1 MKIQFKPE
9 WVVPT
14 IVGVAAFGAGIAA
27 GYAAGYSVAAKR
39 KDKFLKEVVME
50 DHETWSNQLKLDFD
64 GAAEEIVDP
73 GLVIMEGEYVVQE
86 PGLVLVVEE
95 EDTEEEGGSSE
106 DPSKRPYPDLSRFN
120 IERLPEPENMVNIFT
135 NDNEDWDYEVELAKR
150 DKSTPYIIHRDEY
163 YEKGSD
169 KPDYEQSTL
178 EYYIGDSILTD
189 DQDVPLYN
197 PKLIVGE
204 LIFGHGSNDPS
215 ICYVRNETF
224 KAEYEVLLNHGFFQE
239 EVLGAEVEDKLNAPD
254 LKHSLY
260 KFRD

>member
-1 MKIQFKPE
+1 MKIQFKRE
-9 WVVPT
+9 WVIPT
-14 IVGVAAFGAGIAA
+14 IVGVVSFGAGV
-27 GYAAGYSVAAKR
+27 AAGYSLASKR
-39 KDKFLKEVVME
+39 RENEILKEAIRE
-50 DHETWSNQLKLDFD
+50 DQEEWSNQLKLDFD
-64 GAAEEIVDP
+64 KTADEIEDS
-73 GLVIMEGEYVVQE
+73 GLVVMEGEYVAQE
-86 PGLVLVVEE
+86 PGLMIVVEE
-95 EDTEEEGGSSE
+95 TEDEIIVSE
-106 DPSKRPYPDLSRFN
+106 VERSKSPYPDLSRFN

-135 NDNEDWDYEVELAKR
+135 NPEEDWDYEVELAKR
-150 DKSTPYIIHRDEY
+150 DKSAPYIIHRDEY

-178 EYYIGDSILTD
+178 EYYVGDSILTD

-204 LIFGHGSNDPS
+204 LIFGHGSADPS
-215 ICYVRNETF
+215 ICYIRNEVF